1 MRTEGTDALTP
12 DWTVDPGTVLSRV
25 LEARGL
31 RQSDLAE
38 RTGLSAKH
46 INQVI
51 KNKVPISGDVAM
63 AFELAL
69 GTPATFWLRVMAEYE
84 AHESAH
90 RANQYLSTFA
100 DWAKSFDRAALLTNR
115 IIEPH
120 NSVEEIA
127 EKLLRFFGVA
137 SPSAYVDT
145 YVRPR
150 VSFRR
155 AQQFAVA
162 EPNTALWLRLVELKA
177 QPDKA
182 KDLNLPA
189 LRRAASLL
197 PRMSALPIVDG
208 YTAARTSLAEA
219 GVSLVFVPEIA
230 GTRICAATWWF
241 GSDKPVIGLTGRH
254 KGVDTLWFN
263 LMHEIGHI
271 LLHPR
276 RSSYLDLDDD
286 MKASD
291 GAEQEANKFAQTAL
305 VPDEQLSR
313 LMSATT
319 PQDLALLASELKVGL
334 PVIAGQYAFHA
345 QNASAYKTVGKIR
358 SKITD
363 TELAELAVV

>member
-1 MRTEGTDALTP
+1 MSTEGTEEFAP
-12 DWTVDPGTVLSRV
+12 DWAIEPGTMLSRV

-51 KNKVPISGDVAM
+51 KNKAPISGDVAI
-63 AFELAL
+63 AFERAL
-69 GTPATFWLRVMAEYE
+69 GAPAVLWLRVMADYE
-84 AHESAH
+84 AHESAE
-90 RANQYLSTFA
+90 RANQSLTTFA
-100 DWAKSFDRAALLTNR
+100 DWARSFDRTALLTNHV
-115 IIEPH
+115 IEATDPI
-120 NSVEEIA
+120 ETIA

-137 SPSAYVDT
+137 SPAAYEDT

-155 AQQFAVA
+155 AQQFEVA

-182 KDLNLPA
+182 EDLNIAA
-189 LRRAASLL
+189 LKRVAALL

-208 YTAARTSLAEA
+208 FAAARDSLAKA
-219 GVSLVFVPEIA
+219 GVSLVFVPEIMS
-230 GTRICAATWWF
+230 TRICAATWWF
-241 GSDKPVIGLTGRH
+241 GSDRPVIGITGRH

-291 GAEQEANKFAQTAL
+291 GAEQEANKFAQAAL
-305 VPDEQLSR
+305 VPTEQLPR
-313 LMSATT
+313 LLSAST
-319 PQDLALLASELKVGL
+319 PQDLALLASELNVGL
-334 PVIAGQYAFHA
+334 PVVAGQYAFYVHTP
-345 QNASAYKTVGKIR
+345 SAYKAVGKIR

-363 TELAELAVV
+363 PELDELATR

>member
-1 MRTEGTDALTP
+1 VSIEGTEELTP
-12 DWTVDPGTVLSRV
+12 DWAIDPGTVLSRV
-25 LEARGL
+25 LEERGL

-46 INQVI
+46 INQVV

-63 AFELAL
+63 TFERAL
-69 GTPATFWLRVMAEYE
+69 GTPAAFWLRVTADHE
-84 AHESAH
+84 AHESAR
-90 RANQYLSTFA
+90 RANQSLAKFA
-100 DWAKSFDRAALLTNR
+100 DWARSFDRTTLLEND
-115 IIEPH
+115 IIKSGDP
-120 NSVEEIA
+120 VETVA

-137 SPSAYVDT
+137 SPAAYEDT

-155 AQQFAVA
+155 AQQFEVA
-162 EPNTALWLRLVELKA
+162 GPNTALWLRLVELKA

-182 KDLNLPA
+182 KDLNIPA
-189 LRRAASLL
+189 LKRAASLL
-197 PRMSALPIVDG
+197 PRMSALPVVDG
-208 YTAARTSLAEA
+208 FAAARDSLAEA
-219 GVSLVFVPEIA
+219 GVSLVFVPEIP

-241 GSDKPVIGLTGRH
+241 GSDRPVIGITGRH

-276 RSSYLDLDDD
+276 RSSYLDLDGD

-291 GAEQEANKFAQTAL
+291 GAEEEANKFAQMSL
-305 VPDEQLSR
+305 VPREQLPR

-319 PQDLALLASELKVGL
+319 PQDLALLASELNVGL
-334 PVIAGQYAFHA
+334 PVVAGQYAFHA
-345 QNASAYKTVGKIR
+345 HDPNAYKAVGKIR

-363 TELAELAVV
+363 TELEELTAV